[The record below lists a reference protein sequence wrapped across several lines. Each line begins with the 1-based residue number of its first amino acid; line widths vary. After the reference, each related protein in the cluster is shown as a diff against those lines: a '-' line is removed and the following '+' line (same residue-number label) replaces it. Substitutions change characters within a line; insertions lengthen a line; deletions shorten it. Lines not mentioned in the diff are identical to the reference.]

1 MIVPMKSVTLLCLL
15 PDQDRTLAELRDMGV
30 LHLTPVET
38 PDSEDLAKVRV
49 RLAAARETVDALA
62 GLAPA
67 GSAASP
73 ESDADHVVQKVQELL
88 RQRKELQGGIES
100 MDRERAALAPY
111 GDFDPAS
118 VRRLE
123 AAGIF
128 VRFFQIPSKD
138 PLPVI
143 EGALVQVLSDDK
155 SGKHLAIIAR
165 SPVESVGREFP
176 LPGRSLKAVDAELAG
191 LRRTMDEVD
200 RQLVDLRR
208 QRAGVEQRIRSLEE
222 HEQFLMARDGM
233 GSWERVS
240 FIKGYCPVPNVEA
253 LRAQGRVQGW
263 GLVIEDPGPDDPA
276 PTLLHNPRW
285 VQPIKAIF
293 KMIGIV
299 PGYREFDIS
308 GVFLLFYSV
317 FFAMLVGDAGYGLLF
332 LVLTGAIWLFARK
345 VPPELPRLLGTLS
358 VCTIVWG
365 VLTGSY
371 FGIRFEALPP
381 LLRQGRV
388 AWLTDE
394 ANLMA
399 LCFLIGS
406 IHLTIAHVWNA
417 WRVKNSLSALAQI
430 GWVAITWS
438 MYYLAMN
445 MILGRSLPAFVLPL
459 FMGGL
464 AGVVVFMTPLR
475 LLKSD
480 WPNHAMLPLSIIGS
494 FGDVV
499 SYVRLFAVGSAGT
512 AISVA
517 FNDMAL
523 SGGVSSFGAGVGAA
537 LILFLAHAM
546 NILLS
551 ALGVIVHGVRL
562 NTLEFSG
569 HLGMQ
574 WTGIPFKPFRRQESG
589 QD

>member
-15 PDQDRTLAELRDMGV
+15 PDQERSLAALHDLGV
-30 LHLTPVET
+30 LHLTPVVT
-38 PDSEDLAKVRV
+38 PDSEDLGQVRS
-49 RLAAARETVDALA
+49 RLAAARETADALA
-62 GLAPA
+62 GPVTA
-67 GSAASP
+67 GSAAS
-73 ESDADHVVQKVQELL
+73 SGADVEAVVQKVQELL
-88 RQRKELQGGIES
+88 RRRKELQGGLENLE
-100 MDRERAALAPY
+100 RERLAVAPY
-111 GDFDPAS
+111 GDFDPAA

-123 AAGIF
+123 AAE
-128 VRFFQIPSKD
+128 VLVKLVQVPSKE

-143 EGALVQVLSDDK
+143 DGAVVQVLSDDK
-155 SGKHLAIIAR
+155 SFKYLAIISR
-165 SPVESVGREFP
+165 TPVEFGGREFP
-176 LPGRSLKAVDAELAG
+176 LPARALKAVEAELAAS
-191 LRRTMDEVD
+191 RRAMDEAD
-200 RQLVDLRR
+200 RLLVGFRG
-208 QRAGVEQRIRSLEE
+208 QRAGVEERIRSLEDRE
-222 HEQFLMARDGM
+222 HFLMARDGM
-233 GSWERVS
+233 GTWERVS
-240 FIKGYCPVPNVEA
+240 YLKGYCPIPNVEA
-253 LRAQGRVQGW
+253 LQAQGRAQGW
-263 GLVIEDPGPDDPA
+263 GLLIEDPGPDDPA

-308 GVFLLFYSV
+308 GVFLLFYSL

-332 LVLTGAIWLFARK
+332 LALTGAIRLFARK
-345 VPPELPRLLGTLS
+345 APPELPRLLGTLS

-371 FGIRFEALPP
+371 FGIRFESLPP

-394 ANLMA
+394 VHLMA

-417 WRVKNSLSALAQI
+417 WRVRNSLAALAQI

-445 MILGRSLPAFVLPL
+445 MILGRPLPAFVLPL

-475 LLKSD
+475 MLKTD

-517 FNDMAL
+517 FNEMAL
-523 SGGVSSFGAGVGAA
+523 SGGISSFGAGVGAA

-574 WTGIPFKPFRRQESG
+574 WTGIPFKPFRKQEPG
-589 QD
+589 QE